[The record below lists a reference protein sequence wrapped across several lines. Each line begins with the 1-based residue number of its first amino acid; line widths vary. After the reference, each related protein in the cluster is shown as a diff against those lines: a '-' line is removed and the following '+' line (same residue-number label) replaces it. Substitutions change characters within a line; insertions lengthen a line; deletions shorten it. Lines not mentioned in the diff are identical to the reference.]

1 MPEKSKN
8 GRKAVDL
15 GTHETLS
22 QLREGA
28 SELILEES
36 IFFKNID
43 FINKQVK
50 REREQKKV
58 IMHRVCSRLINDW
71 FLRAY
76 SLHRAQ

>member
-22 QLREGA
+22 QLREEA

-36 IFFKNID
+36 IFFKNTD
-43 FINKQVK
+43 FINKQVEEGK
-50 REREQKKV
+50 GTEKGD
-58 IMHRVCSRLINDW
+58 N
-71 FLRAY
+71 
-76 SLHRAQ
+76 AQSMFKAD